1 MIKAGNMQAVEQHI
15 IKLGVEIKRLVKTAF
30 EISYWSRGAWS
41 YHSVLGMSQ
50 AEREIATEFI
60 NERLKVASKS
70 PHPVY

>member
-15 IKLGVEIKRLVKTAF
+15 IKLGAEIKRLVKAAF

-60 NERLKVASKS
+60 NERLKVAAKS

>member
-60 NERLKVASKS
+60 NERLKVAAKS